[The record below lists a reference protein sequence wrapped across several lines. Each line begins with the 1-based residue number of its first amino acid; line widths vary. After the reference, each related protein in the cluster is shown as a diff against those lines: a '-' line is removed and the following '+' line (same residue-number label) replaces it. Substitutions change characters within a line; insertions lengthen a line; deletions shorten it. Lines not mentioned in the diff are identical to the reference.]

1 MKGKKILVSVCAL
14 ALCAGVSAM
23 TVGCNKNN
31 TKGVTLVEVSSDDVG
46 RVDGISYY
54 VVPEPAA
61 TAKVKALTAAG
72 TEYSNVASLQQL
84 YGEESY
90 PQAVLVAKKSLIE
103 NDGAFVNK
111 FLTEYAATAN
121 WLDAQT
127 SYTEIVTAINSHGG
141 TTLKAPM
148 LSATVV
154 KNCNIYFKKAA
165 EAKQG
170 ILSYMNSV
178 NAISPAMFG
187 QCEDAFFCNVDGIS
201 ATTVNQSKTTVS
213 VYMPDGAPAL
223 SMAKMMCA
231 TPDVGKTLDF
241 HVIAANAINSC
252 VTYSDEASN
261 ADLCVLPVNAAAKL
275 LGNGSRYQLLG
286 GVTHGNLFIISSDGT
301 LLTADNLSQ
310 KLEGKSVGVV
320 NLSAVPGLTFKMI
333 LEKYYIEYTQGS
345 V

>member
-1 MKGKKILVSVCAL
+1 MKKFLTFLTML
-14 ALCAGVSAM
+14 ALCLACAFGVA
-23 TVGCNKNN
+23 GCNSNGSAE
-31 TKGVTLVEVSSDDVG
+31 GVTLVEVSSDDVG

-61 TAKVKALTAAG
+61 TAKVKTLTAAG
-72 TEYSNVASLQQL
+72 TEYTNVASLQQL

-111 FLTEYAATAN
+111 FLTEYAGTAS

-127 SYTEIVTAINSHGG
+127 SYADIVTAINSHGG

-148 LSATVV
+148 LSSVVV

-165 EAKQG
+165 DAKQG

-178 NAISPAMFG
+178 NAINSAMFG

-201 ATTVNQSKTTVS
+201 ATTADESKTTVS

-223 SMAKMMCA
+223 SMAKMMCVS
-231 TPDVGKTLDF
+231 PDVGKTLDF
-241 HVIAANAINSC
+241 HVVAANTINTC
-252 VTYSDEASN
+252 VTYNDEANN

-275 LGNGSRYQLLG
+275 LGNGSKYQLLG

-301 LLTADNLSQ
+301 PLTADNLSQ
-310 KLEGKSVGVV
+310 KLEGKRVGVV

-333 LEKYYIEYTQGS
+333 LNKYDITYTQGG

>member
-1 MKGKKILVSVCAL
+1 MKKILASACAL
-14 ALCAGVSAM
+14 ALCMGVSAM
-23 TVGCNKNN
+23 AVGCSGGND

-72 TEYSNVASLQQL
+72 TEYANVASLQQL
-84 YGEESY
+84 YGEKSY

-111 FLTEYAATAN
+111 FLTEYAGTAN

-127 SYTEIVTAINSHGG
+127 SFAEIVTAINSHGG

-165 EAKQG
+165 DAKQG
-170 ILSYMNSV
+170 VLSYMNSV
-178 NAISPAMFG
+178 NAINSAMFG
-187 QCEDAFFCNVDGIS
+187 QCEDAFFCDVDSIS
-201 ATTVNQSKTTVS
+201 ATTVNESKTTVS

-231 TPDVGKTLDF
+231 APDVGKTLDF
-241 HVIAANAINSC
+241 HVVAANTINSC
-252 VTYSDEASN
+252 VTYSDEANN

-275 LGNGSRYQLLG
+275 LGNGSKYQLLG

-301 LLTADNLSQ
+301 SLTADNLTQ
-310 KLEGKSVGVV
+310 KLEGKRVGVV

-333 LEKYYIEYTQGS
+333 LNKYDIEYTQGS

>member
-1 MKGKKILVSVCAL
+1 MKKFLVFLATLVLCIACAF
-14 ALCAGVSAM
+14 GVA
-23 TVGCNKNN
+23 GCNNKGSAE
-31 TKGVTLVEVSSDDVG
+31 GVTLVEVSSDDVG
-46 RVDGISYY
+46 RVDGVAYY

-72 TEYSNVASLQQL
+72 TEYTSVASLQQL

-111 FLTEYAATAN
+111 FLTEYAGTAN
-121 WLDAQT
+121 WLDVQT
-127 SYTEIVTAINSHGG
+127 SYADIVTAINSHGG

-148 LSATVV
+148 LSSVVV

-165 EAKQG
+165 DAKQG

-178 NAISPAMFG
+178 NAINSAMFG
-187 QCEDAFFCNVDGIS
+187 QCDDAFFCDVDSIS
-201 ATTVNQSKTTVS
+201 ATTVDESKTTVS

-223 SMAKMMCA
+223 SMAKMMCVS
-231 TPDVGKTLDF
+231 PDVGKTLDF
-241 HVIAANAINSC
+241 HVVAANTINTC
-252 VTYSDEASN
+252 VTYNDEANN

-275 LGNGSRYQLLG
+275 LGNGSKYQLLG

-301 LLTADNLSQ
+301 PLTADNLSQ
-310 KLEGKSVGVV
+310 KLEGKRVGVV

-333 LEKYYIEYTQGS
+333 LKKYDITYTQGG